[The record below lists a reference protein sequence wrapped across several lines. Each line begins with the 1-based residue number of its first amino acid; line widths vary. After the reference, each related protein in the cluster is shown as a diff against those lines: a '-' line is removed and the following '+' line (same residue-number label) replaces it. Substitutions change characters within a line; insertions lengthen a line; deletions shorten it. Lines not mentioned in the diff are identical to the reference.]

1 VYFDADK
8 AFLEN
13 MVAERKIELESKCI
27 ALLLSYS
34 YNYLGPEVAYE
45 VRLYGAIQ
53 IRLLLLLL

>member
-45 VRLYGAIQ
+45 VRLYGAI
-53 IRLLLLLL
+53 